1 MWEWSNVTE
10 YIQLLQ
16 QSISPCPGLT
26 IIPYFRY
33 ESQKKTS
40 QEPRRKRSKSS
51 KVKTHYMIFR
61 FLQNRNISE
70 NLRMD
75 WVRRP
80 SMCRTLCSAPRTTPW
95 WWPTGA
101 PPPPCA
107 ARWSRTRSTEWWVVR
122 RLEYI
127 LGHGSHSH
135 ILSWDAMSDRTLVGK
150 GKYIIQYIITAR
162 IPGKDILL
170 SHQCLLLQ
178 QIILRPEPL

>member
-1 MWEWSNVTE
+1 MWQNISS
-10 YIQLLQ
+10 YYSSQSLLALG
-16 QSISPCPGLT
+16 SPLSLT
-26 IIPYFRY
+26 LD
-33 ESQKKTS
+33 TS
-40 QEPRRKRSKSS
+40 LKRRHHRNPEGRGQNHQRWN
-51 KVKTHYMIFR
+51 THFMIFR
-61 FLQNRNISE
+61 FLQNKNISE

-75 WVRRP
+75 WVRQP
-80 SMCRTLCSAPRTTPW
+80 SRCLTQCSAPRTTPW

-135 ILSWDAMSDRTLVGK
+135 ILSGDAMSDRTLVGK
-150 GKYIIQYIITAR
+150 RKYIIQYIISAR
-162 IPGKDILL
+162 IPGKDIVL
-170 SHQCLLLQ
+170 SHQCLLPQ